1 MLVVPGDG
9 LIMSVGMCIIWTYDA
24 VHSSISLAAVP
35 ALMGV
40 EPHKVM
46 MHVAQSVRSIRFLSL
61 TIMDG
66 QAGHKAAEP

>member
-1 MLVVPGDG
+1 MPGDG

-46 MHVAQSVRSIRFLSL
+46 MHVAQSVRS
-61 TIMDG
+61 M
-66 QAGHKAAEP
+66 QAPELDHHGWTGRT